1 MSDQETAATPAKK
14 SGKPAVVWTIRIIVF
29 GVLAA
34 LLVVAGLEYRVK
46 KQMGA
51 TLAAIGDKLETPDSN
66 LTLSQAEE
74 LIVGSPEIADA
85 KVVRGANTK
94 QKILTWSG
102 PLQQH
107 KLAITYRDYG
117 KTTIVDTIAPETE
130 ETE

>member
-51 TLAAIGDKLETPDSN
+51 TLAAIGDQLETPDSN

-74 LIVGSPEIADA
+74 LIVGSPDIADA
-85 KVVRGANTK
+85 KVIGATK
-94 QKILTWSG
+94 KKILTWSG

-117 KTTIVDTIAPETE
+117 KTTIVDKIAPETE